1 MKSKGAECIRRILR
15 DKARLKRWRKTMLC
29 LSCVVVFITVYALIL
44 PAITL
49 ERKTV
54 CGLEEHTHT
63 EACYTEGEL
72 KCDREEHV
80 HTETCYA
87 KEAASDSQLKEAASP
102 EPEQSKVQET
112 EPSKEQDIRQEQE
125 KDTTDAETKKA
136 AAKDTA
142 SATAE
147 ALEPEKTDKEAALVS
162 ETEETKAER
171 ASADGFDLS
180 AEANRNNIDSVKLY
194 YYDDAKKDW
203 VEISGAETEIPGNA
217 KIKLLVKY
225 KDVGLKNLIK
235 NYNYTLT
242 YPLPE
247 ILRKAAAE
255 GDIKDGNT
263 TVGTVKVSDGNIRV
277 EFEKNV
283 LDQWDKSGTTS
294 ISGEFYVTGEANL
307 SQLDQDGKI
316 TFQTAGKFF
325 TLNFGPDAVAQYG
338 AVDITKACT
347 STKTI
352 SRQDGE
358 YISYTITVT
367 AGEDGCPDVTVVD
380 RFTNNTG
387 YVTYADINRTETPLK
402 GEANGQTP
410 YETIAAGKTH
420 GSIYLGENTTDDTP
434 IPPASASD
442 LPGSLVWKIGDMK
455 PNESR
460 TLTYFVKLKDENEPN
475 KTPLNKIGAIN
486 NQAVIYAKSYKRG
499 YGDAS
504 FTPTIKYTNPLTM
517 TKEVVENSVK
527 REENG
532 AYKITYRLNFTLQD
546 SSTYPLKNFV
556 FWDYLN
562 YTDQFRTDEKALP
575 YISYDPDSVQLYEK
589 RGSATDFSVVTPEN
603 YQISWS
609 KDRTNYKADW
619 IWEGAASDGNPA
631 CFKLGGKEEHPI
643 TVYPGDS
650 FYVQYTLTVQ
660 PEALAAMQADSLDVT
675 NRFIVSAS
683 NAKTSGSEDI
693 LDKVFNKRNVGE
705 YTWDRKAVAQKT
717 ETDSTVVMN
726 DARYEYDPV
735 NKEVKTDT
743 SSAAFFTVPA
753 GSYPYT
759 VEVNKT
765 LGDWDATQ
773 VSMTD
778 TLDQTQDK
786 VKYTGYMKVE
796 ASEYNAASKQ
806 YEVKETKWVKIDGL
820 STFTLKP
827 SALGWTGKNYA
838 YTFTY
843 YAKPVNPAAIST
855 ITVDNAFTLDEY
867 VGRGDKKF
875 LVSNIK
881 ANAKVQISGDYSM
894 DIHKDAWY
902 YEEPKENA
910 ITWKNGKIYWV
921 IEATGTAIL
930 KDTAFRD
937 YVIKSAE
944 PDGKDLYLH
953 TDSLVGIYTGSLPEG
968 KTITEYNSLKEL
980 LESKTL
986 TDVKD
991 KFTLSWSDEIKGN
1004 DSTVLGYREMTMT
1017 ANEEITLGSA
1027 AQKGSLYFIVS
1038 AEPKELPQAYR
1049 DAYTYKNCIKTSDDG
1064 KNWIEQSSATKVL
1077 CGGPDILKE
1086 LGQTFS
1092 YDGSTVTSQADGRDE
1107 GDPNKI
1113 ITSALTGA
1121 GQYAA
1126 WVFKLNYAGELSG
1139 TYRVLETVPEGME
1152 LSYIRIKWVG
1162 SDQKN
1167 KNFVSAKEID
1177 SLISKGWEKKQTT
1190 AGTDDAGDGQKT
1202 TTYYVKGNQA
1212 LIELGDFYPGKVRD
1226 TYSVDVQVV
1235 CKVKDPD
1242 VLLGG
1247 ENKTFENQVALQ
1259 TKDGKDLS
1267 NATSKAT
1274 ITAKKL
1280 EKTCVE
1286 ANEKITF
1293 TIKAN
1298 QLGQTMP
1305 ATSGETLK
1313 LIDQLSPTLILDMT
1327 SIRAVDAKNNKNV
1340 AIKTSFDTN
1349 TNTLSVE
1356 IPQDKAVTITYVATV
1371 NASPGEKVSFSN
1383 TAYWEKY
1390 PSSGGASVSKEDY
1403 SYTAGGTVTGGTNIT
1418 LRILKTDQYDALKRL
1433 QGATFSVVA
1442 CEKVGDAINET
1453 SGSGTWSKATD
1464 ANGEITF
1471 GTGADG
1477 DQVMKYNTIY
1487 KVTEETAPD
1496 GYVKDNEPVYI
1507 IVPKK
1512 EENGAYSPYVQS
1524 CIADS
1529 NIHKQYLP
1537 TYVLNVTNHKG
1548 EITVAKKF
1556 HNPEGKET
1564 SPVSG
1569 TYWFG
1574 LYETDTSGNKKLLQ
1588 KISITYKEGETTPKT
1603 AKFVDLA
1610 LDKTYDIFELTGE
1623 DGAPIGPDVST
1634 PAVINGME
1642 YQTSYQ
1648 TTKADASIVEG
1659 SSAVNGDT
1667 VTVTNQIRVKE
1678 LPSTGS
1684 FGSLIYRL
1692 AGVICIWIAGMLML
1706 RNIKKQRLY

>member
-1 MKSKGAECIRRILR
+1 
-15 DKARLKRWRKTMLC
+15 MLC

-49 ERKTV
+49 ERETV

-87 KEAASDSQLKEAASP
+87 KEAASDSQLKEAVCP

-125 KDTTDAETKKA
+125 KDTTDAEAKKA
-136 AAKDTA
+136 DAKDTA

-147 ALEPEKTDKEAALVS
+147 AVESAETGEEAALVS
-162 ETEETKAER
+162 GTEETAETR

-180 AEANRNNIDSVKLY
+180 AEANRNNIESVKLY

-203 VEISGAETEIPGNA
+203 VEISKAGTETIPGNA

-225 KDVGLKNLIK
+225 KDVGLENLIK

-263 TVGTVKVSDGNIRV
+263 TVGKVSVSDGNIRV

-316 TFQTAGKFF
+316 TFQTAGKSF

-338 AVDITKACT
+338 AVDITKVCT

-352 SRQDGE
+352 SKQDGE

-387 YVTYADINRTETPLK
+387 YVTYADINRTETLLK
-402 GEANGQTP
+402 GTENEQEP
-410 YETIAAGKTH
+410 YETIAAGKKH
-420 GSIYLGENTTDDTP
+420 GSVYLGKNTTDDTT
-434 IPPASASD
+434 IPPAGASD
-442 LPGSLVWKIGDMK
+442 LPGSLVWKIGNMEPK
-455 PNESR
+455 ESR
-460 TLTYFVKLKDENEPN
+460 TLTYFVKLKDAV
-475 KTPLNKIGAIN
+475 PLNNIGAIN
-486 NQAVIYAKSYKRG
+486 NRAVVYAKKYKRG

-504 FTPTIKYTNPLTM
+504 FTPTIKYTDM
-517 TKEVVENSVK
+517 TKTVVGNSVK
-527 REENG
+527 REKNG

-562 YTDQFRTDEKALP
+562 YTDIYTDEKALP
-575 YISYDPDSVQLYEK
+575 YISYDPASVQLYEK
-589 RGSATDFSVVTPEN
+589 RGSATDYSEVAPAN
-603 YQISWS
+603 YQVSWS

-619 IWEGAASDGNPA
+619 TWESAASDGNPA
-631 CFKLGGKEEHPI
+631 CFKLEGKEEHPI
-643 TVYPGDS
+643 TVNPGDS

-660 PEALAAMQADSLDVT
+660 PEALAAVQADQLAVK

-683 NAKTSGSEDI
+683 NANNSQFGDI
-693 LDKVFNKRNVGE
+693 VDRVYRERTVGE

-726 DARYEYDPV
+726 GARYEYDPV

-743 SSAAFFTVPA
+743 SSATSFTVPA

-778 TLDQTQDK
+778 TLDPDKTQDK
-786 VKYTGYMKVE
+786 VKYTGYMKVD
-796 ASEYNAASKQ
+796 ASEYNAASSQ

-827 SALGWTGKNYA
+827 SDLGWKGNYA

-843 YAKPVNPAAIST
+843 YAKPVNLAAIST
-855 ITVDNAFTLDEY
+855 ITVNNAFTLKGD
-867 VGRGDKKF
+867 VGRGGKQF
-875 LVSNIK
+875 SVSNIK

-930 KDTAFRD
+930 KNTAFRD
-937 YVIKSAE
+937 YVKSAE
-944 PDGKDLYLH
+944 SDYKDLYLH
-953 TDSLVGIYTGSLPEG
+953 TDSLEGIYTGSLPEG
-968 KTITEYNSLKEL
+968 KTITGYNSLKEL
-980 LESKTL
+980 LESNIL

-1017 ANEEITLGSA
+1017 ANEEITLGNA
-1027 AQKGSLYFIVS
+1027 AQKGSLYFVVS

-1064 KNWIEQSSATKVL
+1064 QNWIEQSSATKVL

-1092 YDGSTVTSQADGRDE
+1092 YDKSTVTSEKDGKDE
-1107 GDPNKI
+1107 GDSSKI
-1113 ITSALTGA
+1113 ITSALPGA

-1152 LSYIRIKWVG
+1152 LSYIRIKWFG
-1162 SDQKN
+1162 SKQKN
-1167 KNFVSAKEID
+1167 VSAKEID
-1177 SLISKGWEKKQTT
+1177 GLTLEGWEKRQTT
-1190 AGTDDAGDGQKT
+1190 AGIDNPNGGQIT

-1212 LIELGDFYPGKVRD
+1212 LIELGDFYPGKEID
-1226 TYSVDVQVV
+1226 NYSVDVQVV

-1247 ENKTFENQVALQ
+1247 ENKSFENQVALQ
-1259 TKDGKDLS
+1259 TKDGKELS
-1267 NATSKAT
+1267 NATSEAK

-1293 TIKAN
+1293 TIQAN

-1305 ATSGETLK
+1305 ATSGGTLK

-1327 SIRAVDAKNNKNV
+1327 SIKAVAAKTKETV
-1340 AIKTSFDTN
+1340 AITTSFNRT

-1383 TAYWEKY
+1383 TAYWDY
-1390 PSSGGASVSKEDY
+1390 PSSSGASVSKADY
-1403 SYTAGGTVTGGTNIT
+1403 SYTAGGTVTGGANIT
-1418 LRILKTDQYDALKRL
+1418 LRILKMDQYDVSKRL

-1442 CEKVGDAINET
+1442 CKKDGGDIKET
-1453 SGSGTWSKATD
+1453 PESGKWSKATD

-1477 DQVMKYNTIY
+1477 DPVMKYNTIY

-1496 GYVKDNEPVYI
+1496 GYVNDNEPVYI

-1512 EENGAYSPYVQS
+1512 DNGEYSPYVQG
-1524 CIADS
+1524 CIADP
-1529 NIHKQYLP
+1529 NILKQYLP

-1548 EITVAKKF
+1548 EITVEKKF

-1648 TTKADASIVEG
+1648 TTKADASIESG
-1659 SSAVNGDT
+1659 SSAANGDT

-1692 AGVICIWIAGMLML
+1692 AGVICIWIAGMMML

>member
-1 MKSKGAECIRRILR
+1 
-15 DKARLKRWRKTMLC
+15 MLC

-112 EPSKEQDIRQEQE
+112 EPSKEQDIHQEQE
-125 KDTTDAETKKA
+125 QDTTDAETKKA
-136 AAKDTA
+136 DAKDTA

-162 ETEETKAER
+162 ETEETAETR
-171 ASADGFDLS
+171 ASADAFDLS

-263 TVGTVKVSDGNIRV
+263 TVGKVSVSDGNIRV

-307 SQLDQDGKI
+307 SQLDQDGKKR
-316 TFQTAGKFF
+316 FETAGRTF

-352 SRQDGE
+352 STQDGE

-402 GEANGQTP
+402 GEENGQAP

-486 NQAVIYAKSYKRG
+486 NRAVVYAKEYKRG
-499 YGDAS
+499 YKDAS
-504 FTPTIKYTNPLTM
+504 FTPTIICNYPLMQKT
-517 TKEVVENSVK
+517 VVDKVK

-562 YTDQFRTDEKALP
+562 YTDTFHTDENALL
-575 YISYDPDSVQLYEK
+575 YISYDPASVQLYEK
-589 RGSATDFSVVTPEN
+589 RGSATDFSEVAEKN

-619 IWEGAASDGNPA
+619 QWPSQGAASDGNPA
-631 CFKLGGKEEHPI
+631 CFRLEGANGHPI
-643 TVYPGDS
+643 TVNPGDS

-660 PEALAAMQADSLDVT
+660 PEALAAVQADSLIVT

-683 NAKTSGSEDI
+683 NAKTSGSEEI
-693 LDKVFNKRNVGE
+693 LDKVFNQRNVGE
-705 YTWDRKAVAQKT
+705 YAWDRKTVAEKT
-717 ETDSTVVMN
+717 ETDSTVVMIG
-726 DARYEYDPV
+726 DRYEYDPE
-735 NKEVKTDT
+735 NKEVKKDS
-743 SSAAFFTVPA
+743 SSATSTSFTVPA
-753 GSYPYT
+753 GSYPYK

-773 VSMTD
+773 VLMTD
-778 TLDQTQDK
+778 TLDQRDK

-796 ASEYNAASKQ
+796 ASEYNADSKQ

-827 SALGWTGKNYA
+827 SDLGWTGKNYA

-855 ITVDNAFTLDEY
+855 ITVDNAFTLNGY
-867 VGRGDKKF
+867 VGRGGNQF
-875 LVSNIK
+875 SVSNIK

-894 DIHKDAWY
+894 AIKKAAWY

-930 KDTAFRD
+930 KGTAFRD

-991 KFTLSWSDEIKGN
+991 KFTLSWSDEIQGN

-1017 ANEEITLGSA
+1017 AKEEITLGSA

-1107 GDPNKI
+1107 GDSNKI
-1113 ITSALTGA
+1113 ITSVLTGA

-1162 SDQKN
+1162 RDQKN

-1177 SLISKGWEKKQTT
+1177 SLISEGWQKKQTT
-1190 AGTDDAGDGQKT
+1190 AGTDDADDGQRT

-1267 NATSKAT
+1267 YATSKAT

-1293 TIKAN
+1293 TIQAN
-1298 QLGQTMP
+1298 QLGQTMQ
-1305 ATSGETLK
+1305 ATSGNTLK

-1327 SIRAVDAKNNKNV
+1327 SIKAVDAKTNKDV
-1340 AIKTSFDTN
+1340 AITTSFDTK

-1383 TAYWEKY
+1383 TAYWENY

-1418 LRILKTDQYDALKRL
+1418 LRILKTDQYDVSKRL

-1442 CEKVGDAINET
+1442 CKKDGDAINET
-1453 SGSGTWSKATD
+1453 PGSGTWSKITD

-1477 DQVMKYNTIY
+1477 DPVMKYNTIY
-1487 KVTEETAPD
+1487 KVTEKTAPD

-1512 EENGAYSPYVQS
+1512 EENGAYSPYVQD
-1524 CIADS
+1524 CIADP
-1529 NIHKQYLP
+1529 NILKQYLP

-1564 SPVSG
+1564 TPVSG

-1574 LYETDTSGNKKLLQ
+1574 LYETGASGNKELLQ

-1623 DGAPIGPDVST
+1623 DGTPIEPDVST

-1648 TTKADASIVEG
+1648 TTKAKADASIVGG
-1659 SSAVNGDT
+1659 SSAANGDT

-1706 RNIKKQRLY
+1706 RNIKKQRLYQK

>member
-1 MKSKGAECIRRILR
+1 
-15 DKARLKRWRKTMLC
+15 MLC

-112 EPSKEQDIRQEQE
+112 EPSKEQDIHQEQE
-125 KDTTDAETKKA
+125 KDTTDTETKKA
-136 AAKDTA
+136 DATDTASAKDTA

-147 ALEPEKTDKEAALVS
+147 AVEPAKTDKEAALVS
-162 ETEETKAER
+162 ETEETAETR

-180 AEANRNNIDSVKLY
+180 AEANRQYIDSVKLY
-194 YYDDAKKDW
+194 YEETKENW

-225 KDVGLKNLIK
+225 KDVGLKNLIE

-247 ILRKAAAE
+247 ILRKAVAE

-263 TVGTVKVSDGNIRV
+263 TAGTVKVSDKNIRV

-283 LDQWDKSGTTS
+283 LDQWNTSGTTKS
-294 ISGEFYVTGEANL
+294 INGEFYVTGEANL
-307 SQLDQDGKI
+307 SRLEQDGKI
-316 TFQTAGKFF
+316 TFRTAGREF
-325 TLNFGPDAVAQYG
+325 TLNFGPDAVAKYG
-338 AVDITKACT
+338 TVDITKACT

-367 AGEDGCPDVTVVD
+367 AGEDRCPDVTVVD

-387 YVTYADINRTETPLK
+387 YVTYANINRTETLLK
-402 GEANGQTP
+402 GEANGQKP
-410 YETIAAGKTH
+410 YETIATGKKH
-420 GSIYLGENTTDDTP
+420 GSIYLGKNMTDDTT
-434 IPPASASD
+434 IPPEDVSD
-442 LPGSLVWKIGDMK
+442 LPGSLVWKIGNMEPK
-455 PNESR
+455 ERR
-460 TLTYFVKLKDENEPN
+460 TLTYFVKLKDAV
-475 KTPLNKIGAIN
+475 PLNNIGAIN
-486 NQAVIYAKSYKRG
+486 NRAVVYAKEYKRG

-504 FTPTIKYTNPLTM
+504 FTPTIKYTDM
-517 TKEVVENSVK
+517 TKTVVENGVK
-527 REENG
+527 REKNG
-532 AYKITYRLNFTLQD
+532 SYKITYRLNFTLQD

-562 YTDQFRTDEKALP
+562 YTDIYTDERALP
-575 YISYDPDSVQLYEK
+575 YISYDPASVQLYEK
-589 RGSATDFSVVTPEN
+589 RGSATDYSEVAPAN

-609 KDRTNYKADW
+609 KDRTNYKAVW
-619 IWEGAASDGNPA
+619 TWEGAASDGNPA
-631 CFKLGGKEEHPI
+631 CFKLEGAKDHPI
-643 TVYPGDS
+643 TVNPGDS

-660 PEALAAMQADSLDVT
+660 PEALAAVQADQLAVK

-683 NAKTSGSEDI
+683 NANNSQFGDI
-693 LDKVFNKRNVGE
+693 VDRVYRERTVGE

-726 DARYEYDPV
+726 GDRYEYDPEK
-735 NKEVKTDT
+735 KEVKKDT
-743 SSAAFFTVPA
+743 SSATSFTVPA

-778 TLDQTQDK
+778 TLNQKDK
-786 VKYTGYMKVE
+786 VKYTGYMKVD
-796 ASEYNAASKQ
+796 ASEYNAASNQ

-827 SALGWTGKNYA
+827 SDLGWTGNYA

-843 YAKPVNPAAIST
+843 YAKPVNLAAIST
-855 ITVDNAFTLDEY
+855 ITVNNAFTLNGY
-867 VGRGDKKF
+867 VGRGGNQF
-875 LVSNIK
+875 SVSNIK

-894 DIHKDAWY
+894 AIKKAAWY

-980 LESKTL
+980 LESNTL

-1107 GDPNKI
+1107 GDSSKI

-1162 SDQKN
+1162 RDQKN

-1177 SLISKGWEKKQTT
+1177 SLISEGWKKKQTT

-1259 TKDGKDLS
+1259 TKDGKELS
-1267 NATSKAT
+1267 SATSKAT

-1305 ATSGETLK
+1305 ATSGGTLK

-1327 SIRAVDAKNNKNV
+1327 SIRAVENV
-1340 AIKTSFDTN
+1340 AIKTSFDTK

-1383 TAYWEKY
+1383 TAYWENY
-1390 PSSGGASVSKEDY
+1390 PSSGGASVSKENY

-1433 QGATFSVVA
+1433 QGAMFSVVA
-1442 CEKVGDAINET
+1442 CEKDGGDIKET
-1453 SGSGTWSKATD
+1453 PESGTWSKTTD

-1477 DQVMKYNTIY
+1477 DLVMKYNTIY

-1512 EENGAYSPYVQS
+1512 EADGAYSTYVQG

-1529 NIHKQYLP
+1529 NILKQYLP

-1574 LYETDTSGNKKLLQ
+1574 LYETGTSGNKEPLQ

-1623 DGAPIGPDVST
+1623 DGTPIGPDVST

-1648 TTKADASIVEG
+1648 TTKADASNESG
-1659 SSAVNGDT
+1659 SNAANGDT

-1706 RNIKKQRLY
+1706 RNIKKQRLYQK

>member
-1 MKSKGAECIRRILR
+1 
-15 DKARLKRWRKTMLC
+15 MLC

-87 KEAASDSQLKEAASP
+87 KEAASDSQLKEAVCP

-136 AAKDTA
+136 DAKDTA

-194 YYDDAKKDW
+194 YYDAAQKDW
-203 VEISGAETEIPGNA
+203 VEISEAGTETIPGNA

-263 TVGTVKVSDGNIRV
+263 TVGKVSVSDGNIRV

-307 SQLDQDGKI
+307 SKLEQDGKK
-316 TFQTAGKFF
+316 TFETAGKTF
-325 TLNFGPDAVAQYG
+325 TLNFGPDAVAKYG

-347 STKTI
+347 SKKTI
-352 SRQDGE
+352 STQDGE

-367 AGEDGCPDVTVVD
+367 AGEDECPDVTVVD

-387 YVTYADINRTETPLK
+387 YVTYEDINWTETPLK
-402 GEANGQTP
+402 GEANEQAP

-420 GSIYLGENTTDDTP
+420 GSVYLGKNTTDDTT
-434 IPPASASD
+434 IPSEGASD
-442 LPGSLVWKIGDMK
+442 LPGSLVWKIGNME

-486 NQAVIYAKSYKRG
+486 NRAVVYAKTYKRG
-499 YGDAS
+499 YQDAS
-504 FTPTIKYTNPLTM
+504 FTPTIICPYPLMQKTVVN
-517 TKEVVENSVK
+517 EVK
-527 REENG
+527 QEENG

-562 YTDQFRTDEKALP
+562 YMDHYTDKNALP
-575 YISYDPDSVQLYEK
+575 YISYDPNSVQLYEK
-589 RGSATDFSVVTPEN
+589 RGSATDFSEVAPAN

-609 KDRTNYKADW
+609 KDRTIYKADW
-619 IWEGAASDGNPA
+619 TWEGAASDGNPA
-631 CFKLGGKEEHPI
+631 CFKLEGAKDHPI

-660 PEALAAMQADSLDVT
+660 PEALAAVQADSLIVA

-683 NAKTSGSEDI
+683 NAKKSGSEDI
-693 LDKVFNKRNVGE
+693 LDKVFNERKVGE
-705 YTWDRKAVAQKT
+705 YTWDRKTVAEKT

-726 DARYEYDPV
+726 RDRYEYNPV
-735 NKEVKTDT
+735 NKEVRKDL
-743 SSAAFFTVPA
+743 SSADSFMIPS
-753 GSYPYT
+753 GSYPYK

-778 TLDQTQDK
+778 TLDPDKTQDK
-786 VKYTGYMKVE
+786 VKYIGYMKVE

-827 SALGWTGKNYA
+827 SDLGWTGNYA

-843 YAKPVNPAAIST
+843 YAKPVNLAAIST
-855 ITVDNAFTLDEY
+855 ITVNNAFSLKGD
-867 VGRGDKKF
+867 VGRGGNRF
-875 LVSNIK
+875 SVSNIK

-894 DIHKDAWY
+894 AIKKAAWY

-980 LESKTL
+980 LESNTL

-1107 GDPNKI
+1107 GDSNKI
-1113 ITSALTGA
+1113 ITNALTGA

-1274 ITAKKL
+1274 IIAKKL

-1305 ATSGETLK
+1305 ATSGGTLK

-1453 SGSGTWSKATD
+1453 SGSGTWRKTTD

-1477 DQVMKYNTIY
+1477 DPVMKYNTIY
-1487 KVTEETAPD
+1487 KVTEKTAPD
-1496 GYVKDNEPVYI
+1496 GYVNDNEPVYI

-1574 LYETDTSGNKKLLQ
+1574 LYETGTSGNKEPLQ

-1610 LDKTYDIFELTGE
+1610 LNKTYDIFELTGE
-1623 DGAPIGPDVST
+1623 DGTPIGPDVST

-1648 TTKADASIVEG
+1648 TTKADASIESG
-1659 SSAVNGDT
+1659 SSAANGDT

-1706 RNIKKQRLY
+1706 RNIKKQRLYQK